1 MKILSNLFISVLILN
16 IACKV
21 PEKEKSW
28 YKGNL
33 HTHSYWS
40 DGDDFPESIME
51 WYKGE
56 GYQFVSLSD
65 HNTLAEGERW
75 KVIPEDSLHQ
85 AAFEKYLKKY
95 GVEWVNYKLD
105 SAGRRVVKLKTYDEY
120 TKLFEESEKFLI
132 IRAEEITDGFEGKP
146 LHMNATNIQS
156 KIEAQGGAS
165 VVEVLQNN
173 IDMVLKQ
180 REETGVPIMP
190 HINHPNFHYG
200 INLNDM
206 IALKGERFFEVYNG
220 HPTVHNEGDESH
232 ISTEE
237 MWDKINI
244 AYIKDG
250 KPIMQGLATDDTHHY
265 HAKGKAWSN
274 AGRGWVMVRADSL
287 NAASLIHAMEAGDF
301 YSSTGVTLKEMNFN
315 GNKLSIEIDA
325 EEGVSYATTY
335 VGVKKGADNSE
346 ILSTTDGLKSSFDI
360 TDDLLFV
367 RCKVTSSKLQK
378 NPIENLIY
386 EMAWTQP
393 VSRTH

>member
-1 MKILSNLFISVLILN
+1 MKSLKPLLLSLPFVLTF
-16 IACKV
+16 ACKA
-21 PEKEKSW
+21 PEKEKNW

-40 DGDDFPESIME
+40 DGDEFPEMIMN
-51 WYKGE
+51 WYKGQ
-56 GYQFVSLSD
+56 GYHFVALTD
-65 HNTLAEGERW
+65 HNTLAEGDKW

-85 AAFEKYLKKY
+85 AGFERYLKEY

-105 SAGRRVVKLKTYDEY
+105 SAGRRVVKLKTYNEY
-120 TKLFEESEKFLI
+120 TDLFEENEKFLI
-132 IRAEEITDGFEGKP
+132 IKAEEITDGFEGKP

-156 KIEAQGGAS
+156 KIEAQGGGS

-173 IDMVLKQ
+173 IDQVLKQ

-190 HINHPNFHYG
+190 HINHPNFGYA
-200 INLNDM
+200 ITLNDM

-220 HPTVHNEGDESH
+220 HPTVHNEGNESH

-244 AYIKDG
+244 AYLKAN
-250 KPIMQGLATDDTHHY
+250 KPMMQGLATDDTHHY
-265 HAKGKAWSN
+265 HSFGKSWSN
-274 AGRGWVMVRADSL
+274 AGRGWVMVHADSL

-301 YSSTGVTLKEMNFN
+301 YSSTGVTLK
-315 GNKLSIEIDA
+315 KLSFEDKKLTVEIDG
-325 EEGVSYATTY
+325 EEGITYTTTF

-346 ILSTTDGLKSSFDI
+346 VLSTTEALESSFEM
-360 TDDLLFV
+360 TDDLLYI
-367 RCKVTSSKLQK
+367 RCKVTSSKLQD

-393 VSRTH
+393 VF